1 MRCAEKGRSVI
12 IRGRYEHDISDLQRQ
27 LLALGDLVD
36 RAIVNAVWALMH
48 HDIGGAQRVVAN
60 DTVIDEQR
68 YVLEEEALRLIAR
81 QQPLAGDLRAISSWM
96 GLASELERIGDY
108 AEGIA
113 AVALRA
119 GEHPVLEPPTLLNQ
133 MASAARVMLE
143 QAIQAIVARD
153 ATAAERMERAD
164 DQIDALYAQVLKE
177 LLAVMREQPDLSEAA
192 TYLLWA
198 AHNLERIADRTVNI
212 AERAGFIATGKLA
225 PVRPEP
231 GEVPG

>member
-1 MRCAEKGRSVI
+1 MI
-12 IRGRYEHDISDLQRQ
+12 IRGRYQHDISDLQRQ

-48 HDIGGAQRVVAN
+48 HDIGGARRVIGN
-60 DTVIDEQR
+60 DTEIDERR

-81 QQPLAGDLRAISSWM
+81 QQPLAGDLRAISAWM

-119 GEHPVLEPPTLLNQ
+119 GEHPALEPPVLLNQ
-133 MASAARVMLE
+133 MASHAREML
-143 QAIQAIVARD
+143 QKATQAIVSRD
-153 ATAAERMERAD
+153 ATAAERMEQAD
-164 DQIDALYAQVLKE
+164 DRVDALYAQVLKE
-177 LLAVMREQPDLSEAA
+177 MLAVMRERPDLSETA

-212 AERAGFIATGKLA
+212 AERAGFIATGTLA
-225 PVRPEP
+225 PVRPAP
-231 GEVPG
+231 GPVSG

>member
-1 MRCAEKGRSVI
+1 MI
-12 IRGRYEHDISDLQRQ
+12 IRGRYEHDIADLQRR
-27 LLALGDLVD
+27 LLTLGDIVD

-48 HDIGGAQRVVAN
+48 HDIGGARRVIAN
-60 DTVIDEQR
+60 DTDIDEQR
-68 YVLEEEALRLIAR
+68 YLLEDEALRLIAR

-119 GEHPVLEPPTLLNQ
+119 AELPMLEPPVLLNQ
-133 MASAARVMLE
+133 MASEARVMLR

-153 ATAAERMERAD
+153 PTAAERMERAD
-164 DQIDALYAQVLKE
+164 DQVDALYARVLQE
-177 LLAVMREQPDLSEAA
+177 LLAVMRERPDLSETA

-212 AERAGFIATGKLA
+212 AERAAFIATGTLA
-225 PVRPEP
+225 PSRPEHGP
-231 GEVPG
+231 APA